1 MYDWLIFIALLI
13 GAYLLGSIPL
23 AYLIPKWTR
32 GIDLREYGSGNVGF
46 TNVAAST
53 SKWLAIPVLVFDI
66 GKGALAVLAARWL
79 GFSLPLQGI
88 IGIAAITGH
97 NWPVFLKF
105 NAGRGLLTTIGVV
118 VALVPKA
125 GVVLTLIALLGIPF
139 HILALTSMICVFLI
153 SLVSWF
159 STIPPFDWLIGT
171 SLVNDSLSMALV
183 FFAIWLLMSIRR
195 LTVPYSSLA
204 NTVSTGQ
211 LIVNRLLFD
220 RDIRDRKAWLNRT
233 PAGESQKK

>member
-32 GIDLREYGSGNVGF
+32 GIDLRKFGSGNVGF

-53 SKWLAIPVLVFDI
+53 SKWLALPVLIFDV
-66 GKGALAVLAARWL
+66 GKGALAVFIVRWL
-79 GFSLPLQGI
+79 GYSLPLQGI
-88 IGIAAITGH
+88 AGFAAITGH

-139 HILALTSMICVFLI
+139 HILSLTSLVCVFLI

-171 SLVNDSLSMALV
+171 SLVNDRLSMALV

-195 LTVPYSSLA
+195 LTAPYSSLA

-211 LIVNRLLFD
+211 LIMNRLLFD